1 MQPGSPAMLEGPGA
15 SSQPTIKR
23 MPTSQQIVS
32 AVAELLPP
40 YTAQGFDGSED
51 EEAVYVSPA
60 GRVLVRFMRNATG
73 VRAEVRP
80 ESGPPRA
87 EAPPA
92 PRQPEHIHDSHP
104 LSPPVKLR
112 LLPPPPPP
120 QAP

>member
-51 EEAVYVSPA
+51 EEAVHVSPA

-92 PRQPEHIHDSHP
+92 PGQPEPIPMGHP
-104 LSPPVKLR
+104 GYHAAKGARPLQ
-112 LLPPPPPP
+112 PPPP
-120 QAP
+120 